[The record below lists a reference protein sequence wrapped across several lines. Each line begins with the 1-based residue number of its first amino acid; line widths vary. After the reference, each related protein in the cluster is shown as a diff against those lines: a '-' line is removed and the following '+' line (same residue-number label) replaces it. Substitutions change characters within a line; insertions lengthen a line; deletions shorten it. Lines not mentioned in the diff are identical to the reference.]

1 MRTLLRPR
9 RAYSQSSSFWAWVPV
24 VTHTLVQALM
34 KGCVRL
40 LFQNLGRGAW
50 KEFER
55 GKATL

>member
-1 MRTLLRPR
+1 MPTVRTAASGLGV
-9 RAYSQSSSFWAWVPV
+9 AV
-24 VTHTLVQALM
+24 VTLTHMQVLM

-40 LFQNLGRGAW
+40 LFQNFQRGTW